1 LFGLSVGVRFVS
13 YLAPAAFAAGAS
25 ILGGQRYGVL
35 GIAVVLLAGLL
46 TVLPV
51 PAVNGETAVKSAA
64 RERWQYVEF
73 RGRR

>member
-1 LFGLSVGVRFVS
+1 MNCSVYPACALSAISLQPRSRPVR
-13 YLAPAAFAAGAS
+13 
-25 ILGGQRYGVL
+25 LGGQRYGVL